1 MYYVYIMV
9 SRAIEGAFYTG
20 VTSDLIR
27 RVYEHK
33 HALIEGFTKKYG
45 IKMLGYYEIHQ
56 EIEHAIL
63 REKAIKRW
71 TRVKKIK
78 AIEAIN
84 PQWNDLYETL

>member
-9 SRAIEGAFYTG
+9 SRAIDGAFYTG

-27 RVYEHK
+27 RIYEHK
-33 HALIEGFTKKYG
+33 HALIDGFTKKYG
-45 IKMLGYYEIHQ
+45 IKMLVYYEMHE

-71 TRVKKIK
+71 TRAKKIK

-84 PQWNDLYETL
+84 PQWHDLYETL